1 MNKGIKW
8 GGVIVLVLLC
18 LNCKKP
24 GFSAQEKERI
34 LSQKGQIMRI
44 CTVDRQE
51 DSLFL
56 RQEALKLTD
65 AELNSPYYSILK
77 KGLLATV
84 QDSSN
89 PGVGIAAPQVG
100 ISRCL
105 ILVQRFDKAG
115 EPFEAYINPE
125 IVYYSPARITGRE
138 GCLSIPDTEG
148 NVSRSETIVTNYLEE
163 MSGLERQDTVSGFT
177 AVIFQHETDHL
188 KGILFTDKMIPEQSP
203 VN

>member
-51 DSLFL
+51 DSLFFTA
-56 RQEALKLTD
+56 EALKLTD
-65 AELNSPYYSILK
+65 AGIEFSLLFYFK
-77 KGLLATV
+77 KRFVGDV

-89 PGVGIAAPQVG
+89 PGVGIAGSPGGDKQV
-100 ISRCL
+100 
-105 ILVQRFDKAG
+105 FD
-115 EPFEAYINPE
+115 P
-125 IVYYSPARITGRE
+125 
-138 GCLSIPDTEG
+138 C
-148 NVSRSETIVTNYLEE
+148 
-163 MSGLERQDTVSGFT
+163 T
-177 AVIFQHETDHL
+177 AF
-188 KGILFTDKMIPEQSP
+188 
-203 VN
+203 

>member
-65 AELNSPYYSILK
+65 TELNSPYYSILK

-125 IVYYSPARITGRE
+125 IVYYSPARITGRLFVYSRYR
-138 GCLSIPDTEG
+138 GKCQSFGDYRYKLFGG
-148 NVSRSETIVTNYLEE
+148 NVRAGKTGYRKRIY
-163 MSGLERQDTVSGFT
+163 GC
-177 AVIFQHETDHL
+177 HL
-188 KGILFTDKMIPEQSP
+188 ST
-203 VN
+203 